1 MHKFSNISFLLTT
14 VAAAPVAKFK
24 FIVFFMQLLYHSPT
38 PPPLSL
44 YQGLCSSLIYSVLQ
58 LCDRAKVK
66 LKPFFL
72 KVHFHSMAKRK
83 ISVKNFANH
92 SPPLQAELVTTHSQ
106 ASSGP
111 LEGRTTTACCTFPY
125 TRKVSSSAHS
135 LSLSL
140 CLSLSLSVYAAHK
153 EKNLK
158 KLNKSNARKGTRKIG
173 NTPPGATPKR
183 PPTARL
189 LMLLQQQFILCRE
202 KRKAKGQTDEEGD
215 GARRTACF
223 ACLRFSADFR

>member
-1 MHKFSNISFLLTT
+1 MQLHLLRNLNSLSFLC
-14 VAAAPVAKFK
+14 K
-24 FIVFFMQLLYHSPT
+24 LLYHSHTSP
-38 PPPLSL
+38 SR
-44 YQGLCSSLIYSVLQ
+44 SSVFYSVLQ

-92 SPPLQAELVTTHSQ
+92 SPPPQAELVTTHSQ

-125 TRKVSSSAHS
+125 TRKASSSAHS
-135 LSLSL
+135 L
-140 CLSLSLSVYAAHK
+140 CLSRAFSVYAAHK

-158 KLNKSNARKGTRKIG
+158 KQNKSKARKGTRKKG
-173 NTPPGATPKR
+173 YTRSGATPKTA
-183 PPTARL
+183 PAARL
-189 LMLLQQQFILCRE
+189 LLLLQQQFILCRE
-202 KRKAKGQTDEEGD
+202 KRKAKGQTDGEGD

-223 ACLRFSADFR
+223 ACLRFSADFSRSLGRKFEFELIFNGLSIEKK